1 MTTMTMT
8 KFKKKVHMHFF
19 LLEIKK
25 GGTKMED
32 RTIFI
37 QFKSD
42 ENCIYI
48 SDNATGVDA
57 ERYKLSTVDLD
68 ANILKCLQI
77 YLEQR

>member
-1 MTTMTMT
+1 
-8 KFKKKVHMHFF
+8 
-19 LLEIKK
+19 
-25 GGTKMED
+25 MED

-37 QFKSD
+37 QFKSG